1 MDNSMEY
8 TSTKRIF
15 TYTITNKS
23 DYVFEPRD
31 YEIIQSAFNRWDEII
46 TINSRFGEPYT
57 IRVSFTVETL
67 EPGTLGEAGIQSVHY
82 IDSKTFGNTMPAT
95 AEMTMNASQ
104 LYRMK
109 NTMRDDG
116 KTSYYYVLLHEI
128 GHILG
133 IGTFWYLPGAPKVRY
148 TDNDTTKYYYT
159 GASALREYKSYFL
172 ANGSETFVGIPIED
186 DGGAG
191 TAKVHPEEGVEGTIS
206 ANNRYINGILHPGLN
221 TELMT
226 GWLDSSSSRV
236 SLSRVTL
243 GFLEDLGYIVNY
255 NIADVYI

>member
-1 MDNSMEY
+1 
-8 TSTKRIF
+8 
-15 TYTITNKS
+15 
-23 DYVFEPRD
+23 
-31 YEIIQSAFNRWDEII
+31 
-46 TINSRFGEPYT
+46 
-57 IRVSFTVETL
+57 
-67 EPGTLGEAGIQSVHY
+67 
-82 IDSKTFGNTMPAT
+82 
-95 AEMTMNASQ
+95 
-104 LYRMK
+104 
-109 NTMRDDG
+109 
-116 KTSYYYVLLHEI
+116 
-128 GHILG
+128 
-133 IGTFWYLPGAPKVRY
+133 VRY

-191 TAKVHPEEGVEGTIS
+191 TARVHPEEGVEGTIS